1 MTLPIFK
8 SPFSIS
14 IDLAFL
20 STKKRIYATF
30 LVAIN
35 SYTNKIALVPL
46 KSKKLHDVKDG
57 LIKIL
62 TENFKNDRIRRVI
75 SDEESALKSN
85 KNKEYFRKNFNVK
98 LLTSSVYKQWL
109 CERSILTVKMLLQK
123 YAFMER
129 KSLYHYWRKFL
140 QRAQDMFNKQFKNNK
155 SIDSFFNSQIVKFAI
170 NAPWYSNFLYNVHD
184 HVKIYTSKIG
194 RNAITFKYTRDLGIK
209 PTIFKVTDRKLLF
222 TSLKKKVIHV

>member
-1 MTLPIFK
+1 M
-8 SPFSIS
+8 
-14 IDLAFL
+14 

-46 KSKKLHDVKDG
+46 KSKKLNDVKDG

-85 KNKEYFRKNFNVK
+85 KNKDYFRKNFNVK

-109 CERSILTVKMLLQK
+109 CERSICQQYNTLYVKQN
-123 YAFMER
+123 
-129 KSLYHYWRKFL
+129 
-140 QRAQDMFNKQFKNNK
+140 QGD
-155 SIDSFFNSQIVKFAI
+155 DS
-170 NAPWYSNFLYNVHD
+170 
-184 HVKIYTSKIG
+184 
-194 RNAITFKYTRDLGIK
+194 
-209 PTIFKVTDRKLLF
+209 
-222 TSLKKKVIHV
+222 